1 MNKQG
6 KCPVVQGQDYEV
18 SITDLGIHGEGI
30 GKVNGFT
37 VFVPGALPGER
48 AEVRIIRGK
57 KSYAT
62 GKLVTLKEQTPH
74 RVKPECPVYDQCGG
88 CQISHISYGEQLA
101 IKHHSVVSVIERIA
115 GEDGSLVEPVIPAA
129 HPFGYRNK
137 MAIPAGFVKGIPS
150 LGYYRQGT
158 HDIVPTAFCNIQ
170 KEENNELLRFA
181 AEFIRKHSISCY
193 NEKTGKGSLRH
204 VMGRVGDD
212 GKLMV
217 VLITA
222 TRDLPCEE
230 AWVKEMTEALPFVV
244 SIYHN
249 VQDRKGNV
257 ILGKTI
263 RKLYGSD
270 TLKAS
275 IGALQ
280 FEVSPYSFFQVHKE
294 QAEVLYSKALEFAQL
309 TGKETVIDAYCGTG
323 TISLCLAQKAKHVL
337 GIEIV
342 PAAIEDA
349 KKNAIR
355 NHVENAD
362 FIAADAG
369 VIMPK
374 LYKQGTRPDV
384 IVMDPI
390 RAGCSEEVLK
400 AAAGMEPKR
409 IVYVSCGPSTFAR
422 DAKILAQMGYQLKKV
437 QPVDMFPQTMH
448 VETVALMSR
457 VKEK

>member
-48 AEVRIIRGK
+48 AEVRIIRVK

-88 CQISHISYGEQLA
+88 CQISHISYEEQLA

-137 MAIPAGFVKGIPS
+137 MAIPAGFVKGVPS

-181 AEFIRKHSISCY
+181 AEFIRRHSISCY

-222 TRDLPCEE
+222 THDLPCEE
-230 AWVKEMTEALPFVV
+230 EWVREMTEALPFVV

-257 ILGKTI
+257 ILGKII

-309 TGKETVIDAYCGTG
+309 TGEEMVIDAYCGTG
-323 TISLCLAQKAKHVL
+323 TISLYLAQKAKHVL

-349 KKNAIR
+349 KKNAVR

-362 FIAADAG
+362 FLAADAG
-369 VIMPK
+369 VVMPK

-390 RAGCSEEVLK
+390 RAGCSEDVLK
-400 AAAGMEPKR
+400 AAAGMQPKR

-422 DAKILAQMGYQLKKV
+422 DAKILSQLGYKLKKV

-448 VETVALMSR
+448 VELVSLLER
-457 VKEK
+457 E

>member
-48 AEVRIIRGK
+48 AEVRIIRVK

-62 GKLVTLKEQTPH
+62 GKLVTFKEQTPH

-88 CQISHISYGEQLA
+88 CQISHISYEEQLA

-137 MAIPAGFVKGIPS
+137 MAIPAGFVKGVPS

-230 AWVKEMTEALPFVV
+230 EWVREMTEALPFVV

-257 ILGKTI
+257 ILGKII

-309 TGKETVIDAYCGTG
+309 TGEEMVIDAYCGTG
-323 TISLCLAQKAKHVL
+323 TISLYLAQKAKHVL

-349 KKNAIR
+349 KKNAVR

-362 FIAADAG
+362 FLAADAG
-369 VIMPK
+369 VVMPK

-390 RAGCSEEVLK
+390 RAGCSEDVLK
-400 AAAGMEPKR
+400 AAAGMQPKR

-422 DAKILAQMGYQLKKV
+422 DAKILSQLGYKLKKV

-448 VETVALMSR
+448 VELVSLLER
-457 VKEK
+457 E

>member
-18 SITDLGIHGEGI
+18 SVTDLGIHGEGI
-30 GKVNGFT
+30 GKVEGFT
-37 VFVPGALPGER
+37 VFVPGALPGDK
-48 AEVRIIRGK
+48 AKVRISRVK
-57 KSYAT
+57 KSYAV
-62 GKLVTLKEQTPH
+62 GKLIALKETTPH

-88 CQISHISYGEQLA
+88 CQISHLSYEAQLEV
-101 IKHHSVVSVIERIA
+101 KHRGVVGVIERIA
-115 GEDGSLVEPVIPAA
+115 GEDGALVEPVIPAA

-137 MAIPAGFVKGIPS
+137 MAIPAGFVKGAPS

-309 TGKETVIDAYCGTG
+309 TGEETVIDAYCGTG
-323 TISLCLAQKAKHVL
+323 TISLYLAQKAKHVL

-349 KKNAIR
+349 KKNALR
-355 NHVENAD
+355 NHVDNAD
-362 FIAADAG
+362 FVAADAG

-390 RAGCSEEVLK
+390 RAGCSEDVLK

-422 DAKILAQMGYQLKKV
+422 DAKILAQMGYQLRKV

-448 VETVALMSR
+448 VELVALMSR
-457 VKEK
+457 VKD

>member
-18 SITDLGIHGEGI
+18 SVTDLGIHGEGI
-30 GKVNGFT
+30 GKVEGFT
-37 VFVPGALPGER
+37 VFVPGALPGEK
-48 AEVRIIRGK
+48 AKVRISRVK
-57 KSYAT
+57 KSYAV
-62 GKLVTLKEQTPH
+62 GKLIALKETTPH

-88 CQISHISYGEQLA
+88 CQISHLSYEAQLEV
-101 IKHHSVVSVIERIA
+101 KHRSVVNVIERIA
-115 GEDGSLVEPVIPAA
+115 GEDGALVEPVIPAA

-137 MAIPAGFVKGIPS
+137 MAIPAGFVKGVPF

-230 AWVKEMTEALPFVV
+230 EWVREMTEALPFVV

-294 QAEVLYSKALEFAQL
+294 QAEMLYSKALEFAQL
-309 TGKETVIDAYCGTG
+309 TGEETVIDAYCGTG
-323 TISLCLAQKAKHVL
+323 TISLYLAQKAKHVL

-349 KKNAIR
+349 KKNALR
-355 NHVENAD
+355 NHVDNAD
-362 FIAADAG
+362 FVVADAG

-374 LYKQGTRPDV
+374 LYKQGSRPDV

-390 RAGCSEEVLK
+390 RAGCSEDVLK

-422 DAKILAQMGYQLKKV
+422 DVKILAQMGYQLRKV

-448 VETVALMSR
+448 IETVSLLTR
-457 VKEK
+457 IK

>member
-230 AWVKEMTEALPFVV
+230 EWGREMTEALPFVV

-323 TISLCLAQKAKHVL
+323 TISLYLAQKAKHVL

-448 VETVALMSR
+448 VELVALLNR
-457 VKEK
+457 RRTT

>member
-48 AEVRIIRGK
+48 AEVRIIRVK

-88 CQISHISYGEQLA
+88 CQISHISYEEQLA

-137 MAIPAGFVKGIPS
+137 MAIPAGFVKGVPS

-230 AWVKEMTEALPFVV
+230 AWVKEMTETLPFVV

-309 TGKETVIDAYCGTG
+309 TGEETVIDAYCGTG
-323 TISLCLAQKAKHVL
+323 TISLYLAQKAKHVL

-349 KKNAIR
+349 KKNALR
-355 NHVENAD
+355 NHVNNAD
-362 FIAADAG
+362 FVAADAG

-390 RAGCSEEVLK
+390 RAGCSEDVLK

-457 VKEK
+457 VKD

>member
-48 AEVRIIRGK
+48 AEVRIIRVK

-74 RVKPECPVYDQCGG
+74 RVKPECPVYDRCGG
-88 CQISHISYGEQLA
+88 CQISHISYEEQLA

-137 MAIPAGFVKGIPS
+137 MAIPAGFVKGVPS

-181 AEFIRKHSISCY
+181 AEFIRRHSISCY

-323 TISLCLAQKAKHVL
+323 TISLYLAQKAKHVL

-349 KKNAIR
+349 KKNAVR
-355 NHVENAD
+355 NHVDNAD
-362 FIAADAG
+362 FLAADAG

-390 RAGCSEEVLK
+390 RAGCSEDVLK
-400 AAAGMEPKR
+400 AAAGMQPER

-422 DAKILAQMGYQLKKV
+422 DAKILSQLGYKLKKV
-437 QPVDMFPQTMH
+437 QPVDMFPQTTH
-448 VETVALMSR
+448 VELVALLER
-457 VKEK
+457 K

>member
-30 GKVNGFT
+30 GKVEGFT

-48 AEVRIIRGK
+48 AKVRISRVK
-57 KSYAT
+57 KSYAV
-62 GKLVTLKEQTPH
+62 GKLISIQEKTPH
-74 RVKPECPVYDQCGG
+74 RVQPQCPVYEQCGG
-88 CQISHISYGEQLA
+88 CQISHLSYEEQLK
-101 IKHHSVVSVIERIA
+101 IKHRSVVNVIERIA
-115 GEDGSLVEPVIPAA
+115 GEDGALVADVIPAA

-137 MAIPAGFVKGIPS
+137 MAIPAGFVKGVPS

-158 HDIVPTAFCNIQ
+158 HDIVPTAFCEIQ

-181 AEFIRKHSISCY
+181 AQFIRKHSISCY

-222 TRDLPCEE
+222 THDLPCEE
-230 AWVKEMTEALPFVV
+230 EWVREMTEALPFVV

-257 ILGKTI
+257 ILGKII
-263 RKLYGSD
+263 RKLCGSD

-309 TGKETVIDAYCGTG
+309 TGEETVIDAYCGTG
-323 TISLCLAQKAKHVL
+323 TISLYLAQKAKHVL

-349 KKNAIR
+349 KKNAVR

-362 FIAADAG
+362 FLAADAG
-369 VIMPK
+369 VVMPK

-390 RAGCSEEVLK
+390 RAGCSEDVLK
-400 AAAGMEPKR
+400 AAAGMQPKR

-422 DAKILAQMGYQLKKV
+422 DAKILAQMGYHLKKV

-448 VETVALMSR
+448 VELVSLLER
-457 VKEK
+457 E

>member
-222 TRDLPCEE
+222 THDLPCEE
-230 AWVKEMTEALPFVV
+230 KWVREMTEALPFVV

-263 RKLYGSD
+263 RKLHGSD

-309 TGKETVIDAYCGTG
+309 TGEETVIDAYCGTG
-323 TISLCLAQKAKHVL
+323 TISLYLAQKAKHVL

-349 KKNAIR
+349 KKNALR
-355 NHVENAD
+355 NHVDNAD
-362 FIAADAG
+362 FVAADAG

-390 RAGCSEEVLK
+390 RAGCSEDVLK

-422 DAKILAQMGYQLKKV
+422 DAKILAQMGYHLKKV

-448 VETVALMSR
+448 VELVALLER
-457 VKEK
+457 NK

>member
-18 SITDLGIHGEGI
+18 SVTDLGIHGEGI
-30 GKVNGFT
+30 GKVEGFT
-37 VFVPGALPGER
+37 VFVPGALPGEK
-48 AEVRIIRGK
+48 AKVRISRVK
-57 KSYAT
+57 KSYAV
-62 GKLVTLKEQTPH
+62 GKLIALKETTPH

-88 CQISHISYGEQLA
+88 CQISHISYEEQLA

-115 GEDGSLVEPVIPAA
+115 GEDGSLVESVIPAA

-137 MAIPAGFVKGIPS
+137 MAIPAGFVKGVPS

-181 AEFIRKHSISCY
+181 AEFIRRHSISCY
-193 NEKTGKGSLRH
+193 NERTGKGSLRH

-230 AWVKEMTEALPFVV
+230 EWVRKMTEALPFVV

-309 TGKETVIDAYCGTG
+309 TGEETVIDAYCGTG
-323 TISLCLAQKAKHVL
+323 TISLYLAQKAKHVL

-448 VETVALMSR
+448 VELVALLER
-457 VKEK
+457 K

>member
-48 AEVRIIRGK
+48 AEVRIIRVK

-88 CQISHISYGEQLA
+88 CQISHISYEEQLA

-137 MAIPAGFVKGIPS
+137 MAIPAGFVKGVPS

-181 AEFIRKHSISCY
+181 AEFIRRHSISCY

-323 TISLCLAQKAKHVL
+323 TISLYLAQKAKHVL

-349 KKNAIR
+349 KKNAVR
-355 NHVENAD
+355 NHVDNAD
-362 FIAADAG
+362 FLAADAG

-390 RAGCSEEVLK
+390 RAGCSEDVLK
-400 AAAGMEPKR
+400 AAAGMQPER

-422 DAKILAQMGYQLKKV
+422 DAKILSQLGYKLKKV
-437 QPVDMFPQTMH
+437 QPVDMFPQTTH
-448 VETVALMSR
+448 VELVALLER
-457 VKEK
+457 K

>member
-230 AWVKEMTEALPFVV
+230 EWGREMTEALPFVV

-294 QAEVLYSKALEFAQL
+294 QAEVLYFAQL

-323 TISLCLAQKAKHVL
+323 TISLYLAQKAKHVL

-448 VETVALMSR
+448 VELVALLER
-457 VKEK
+457 K

>member
-1 MNKQG
+1 
-6 KCPVVQGQDYEV
+6 
-18 SITDLGIHGEGI
+18 
-30 GKVNGFT
+30 
-37 VFVPGALPGER
+37 
-48 AEVRIIRGK
+48 
-57 KSYAT
+57 
-62 GKLVTLKEQTPH
+62 
-74 RVKPECPVYDQCGG
+74 
-88 CQISHISYGEQLA
+88 
-101 IKHHSVVSVIERIA
+101 
-115 GEDGSLVEPVIPAA
+115 
-129 HPFGYRNK
+129 
-137 MAIPAGFVKGIPS
+137 
-150 LGYYRQGT
+150 
-158 HDIVPTAFCNIQ
+158 
-170 KEENNELLRFA
+170 
-181 AEFIRKHSISCY
+181 
-193 NEKTGKGSLRH
+193 
-204 VMGRVGDD
+204 MGRVGDD

-230 AWVKEMTEALPFVV
+230 EWVREMTAALPFVV

-309 TGKETVIDAYCGTG
+309 TGEETVIDAYCGTG
-323 TISLCLAQKAKHVL
+323 TISLYLAQKAKHVL

-349 KKNAIR
+349 KKNALR
-355 NHVENAD
+355 NHVDNAD
-362 FIAADAG
+362 FVAADAG

-374 LYKQGTRPDV
+374 LYKQGSRPDV

-390 RAGCSEEVLK
+390 RAGCSEDVLK

-422 DAKILAQMGYQLKKV
+422 DAKILAQMGYQLRKV
-437 QPVDMFPQTMH
+437 QPVDMFPQTTH
-448 VETVALMSR
+448 VELVALLER
-457 VKEK
+457 NK

>member
-18 SITDLGIHGEGI
+18 SVTDLGIHGEGI
-30 GKVNGFT
+30 GKVEGFT
-37 VFVPGALPGER
+37 VFVPGALPGEK
-48 AEVRIIRGK
+48 AKVRISRVK
-57 KSYAT
+57 KSYAV
-62 GKLVTLKEQTPH
+62 GKLIALKETTPH

-88 CQISHISYGEQLA
+88 CQISHLSYEAQLEV
-101 IKHHSVVSVIERIA
+101 KHRGVVGVIERIA
-115 GEDGSLVEPVIPAA
+115 GEDGALVEPVIPAA

-137 MAIPAGFVKGIPS
+137 MAIPAGFVKGVPS

-170 KEENNELLRFA
+170 KEENNDLLRFA

-230 AWVKEMTEALPFVV
+230 EWVREMTEALPFVV

-263 RKLYGSD
+263 RKIYGSD

-275 IGALQ
+275 IGPLQ
-280 FEVSPYSFFQVHKE
+280 FEVSPYSFFQVHRE

-309 TGKETVIDAYCGTG
+309 TGEETVIDAYCGTG
-323 TISLCLAQKAKHVL
+323 TISLYLAQKAKHVL

-349 KKNAIR
+349 KKNALR
-355 NHVENAD
+355 NHVDNAD
-362 FIAADAG
+362 FVAADAG

-374 LYKQGTRPDV
+374 LYKQGSRPDV

-390 RAGCSEEVLK
+390 RVGCSEDILK

-422 DAKILAQMGYQLKKV
+422 DAKILAQMGYHLKKV

-448 VETVALMSR
+448 VELVALLER
-457 VKEK
+457 K

>member
-18 SITDLGIHGEGI
+18 SVTDLGIHGEGI
-30 GKVNGFT
+30 GKVEGFT
-37 VFVPGALPGER
+37 VFVPGALPGEK
-48 AEVRIIRGK
+48 AKVRISRVK
-57 KSYAT
+57 KSYAV
-62 GKLVTLKEQTPH
+62 GKLIALKETTPH

-88 CQISHISYGEQLA
+88 CQISHLSYEAQLEV
-101 IKHHSVVSVIERIA
+101 KHRSVVNVIERIA
-115 GEDGSLVEPVIPAA
+115 GEDGALVEPVIPAA

-137 MAIPAGFVKGIPS
+137 MAIPAGFVKGVPS

-170 KEENNELLRFA
+170 KEENNDLLRFA

-230 AWVKEMTEALPFVV
+230 EWVREMTEALPFVV

-275 IGALQ
+275 IGPLQ

-309 TGKETVIDAYCGTG
+309 TGEETVIDAYCGTG
-323 TISLCLAQKAKHVL
+323 TISLYLAQKAKHVL

-349 KKNAIR
+349 KKNALR
-355 NHVENAD
+355 NHVDNAD
-362 FIAADAG
+362 FVAADAG

-390 RAGCSEEVLK
+390 RAGCSEDVLK

-422 DAKILAQMGYQLKKV
+422 DAKILAQMGYQLRKV
-437 QPVDMFPQTMH
+437 QPVDMFPQTTH
-448 VETVALMSR
+448 VETVCLLSR
-457 VKEK
+457 RDK

>member
-48 AEVRIIRGK
+48 AEVRIIRVK

-88 CQISHISYGEQLA
+88 CQISHISYEEQLA

-137 MAIPAGFVKGIPS
+137 MAIPAGFVKGVPS

-170 KEENNELLRFA
+170 KEENNELLRFV

-230 AWVKEMTEALPFVV
+230 EWIREMTEALPFVV

-309 TGKETVIDAYCGTG
+309 TGKETVI
-323 TISLCLAQKAKHVL
+323 
-337 GIEIV
+337 
-342 PAAIEDA
+342 PAIPARF
-349 KKNAIR
+349 K
-355 NHVENAD
+355 
-362 FIAADAG
+362 
-369 VIMPK
+369 
-374 LYKQGTRPDV
+374 
-384 IVMDPI
+384 
-390 RAGCSEEVLK
+390 SW
-400 AAAGMEPKR
+400 KR
-409 IVYVSCGPSTFAR
+409 
-422 DAKILAQMGYQLKKV
+422 
-437 QPVDMFPQTMH
+437 
-448 VETVALMSR
+448 
-457 VKEK
+457 

>member
-30 GKVNGFT
+30 GKVDGFT

-48 AEVRIIRGK
+48 AEVRIIRVK

-62 GKLVTLKEQTPH
+62 GKLVTFKEQTPH

-88 CQISHISYGEQLA
+88 CQISHISYEEQLA
-101 IKHHSVVSVIERIA
+101 INHHSVVSVIERIA

-137 MAIPAGFVKGIPS
+137 MAIPAGFVKGVPS

-170 KEENNELLRFA
+170 KKENNELLRFA

-230 AWVKEMTEALPFVV
+230 AWVREMTEALPFVV

-275 IGALQ
+275 IGPLQ

-323 TISLCLAQKAKHVL
+323 TISLYLAQKAKHVL

-349 KKNAIR
+349 KKNAVR

-362 FIAADAG
+362 FLAADAG
-369 VIMPK
+369 VVMPK

-390 RAGCSEEVLK
+390 RAGCSEDVLK
-400 AAAGMEPKR
+400 AAAGMQPKR

-422 DAKILAQMGYQLKKV
+422 DAKILSQLGYKLKKV

-448 VETVALMSR
+448 VELVSLLER
-457 VKEK
+457 E

>member
-48 AEVRIIRGK
+48 AEVRIIRVK

-62 GKLVTLKEQTPH
+62 GKLVTFKEQTPH

-88 CQISHISYGEQLA
+88 CQISHISYEEQLA

-137 MAIPAGFVKGIPS
+137 MAIPAGFVKGVPS

-230 AWVKEMTEALPFVV
+230 EWVREMTEALPFVV

-294 QAEVLYSKALEFAQL
+294 QAEVLYSKALA
-309 TGKETVIDAYCGTG
+309 
-323 TISLCLAQKAKHVL
+323 
-337 GIEIV
+337 
-342 PAAIEDA
+342 
-349 KKNAIR
+349 
-355 NHVENAD
+355 
-362 FIAADAG
+362 
-369 VIMPK
+369 
-374 LYKQGTRPDV
+374 
-384 IVMDPI
+384 
-390 RAGCSEEVLK
+390 
-400 AAAGMEPKR
+400 
-409 IVYVSCGPSTFAR
+409 
-422 DAKILAQMGYQLKKV
+422 
-437 QPVDMFPQTMH
+437 
-448 VETVALMSR
+448 
-457 VKEK
+457 

>member
-1 MNKQG
+1 M
-6 KCPVVQGQDYEV
+6 
-18 SITDLGIHGEGI
+18 
-30 GKVNGFT
+30 
-37 VFVPGALPGER
+37 
-48 AEVRIIRGK
+48 VR
-57 KSYAT
+57 
-62 GKLVTLKEQTPH
+62 
-74 RVKPECPVYDQCGG
+74 
-88 CQISHISYGEQLA
+88 
-101 IKHHSVVSVIERIA
+101 
-115 GEDGSLVEPVIPAA
+115 
-129 HPFGYRNK
+129 
-137 MAIPAGFVKGIPS
+137 
-150 LGYYRQGT
+150 
-158 HDIVPTAFCNIQ
+158 
-170 KEENNELLRFA
+170 
-181 AEFIRKHSISCY
+181 
-193 NEKTGKGSLRH
+193 
-204 VMGRVGDD
+204 
-212 GKLMV
+212 
-217 VLITA
+217 
-222 TRDLPCEE
+222 
-230 AWVKEMTEALPFVV
+230 EMTEALPFVV

-323 TISLCLAQKAKHVL
+323 TISLYLAQKAKHVL

-422 DAKILAQMGYQLKKV
+422 DAKILAQMGYQLKKA

-448 VETVALMSR
+448 VELVALLER
-457 VKEK
+457 K

>member
-1 MNKQG
+1 MNSKQER
-6 KCPVVQGQDYEV
+6 PVVQGQDYEV

-37 VFVPGALPGER
+37 VFVPGALPGEK
-48 AEVRIIRGK
+48 AEVRIIRAK

-62 GKLVTLKEQTPH
+62 GKLVTLMEETPH

-88 CQISHISYGEQLA
+88 CQISHISYEEQLA
-101 IKHHSVVSVIERIA
+101 VKHRSVVSVIERIA

-137 MAIPAGFVKGIPS
+137 MAIPAGFVKGVPS

-170 KEENNELLRFA
+170 KEENKELLHFA

-204 VMGRVGDD
+204 VMGRVGDE

-230 AWVKEMTEALPFVV
+230 EWVKEMTEALPFVV

-257 ILGKTI
+257 ILGKPI

-309 TGKETVIDAYCGTG
+309 TGEETVIDAYCGTG
-323 TISLCLAQKAKHVL
+323 TISLYLAQKAKHVL

-342 PAAIEDA
+342 PEAIEDA
-349 KKNAIR
+349 KNNAIR
-355 NHVENAD
+355 NHVGNAD

-374 LYKQGTRPDV
+374 LYKQGTCPDV

-390 RAGCSEEVLK
+390 RAGCSEDVLK

-422 DAKILAQMGYQLKKV
+422 DAKILAQMGYHLKKV

-448 VETVALMSR
+448 VELVALLER
-457 VKEK
+457 K

>member
-88 CQISHISYGEQLA
+88 CQISHLSYEAQLEV
-101 IKHHSVVSVIERIA
+101 KHRSVVNVIERIA

-137 MAIPAGFVKGIPS
+137 MAIPAGFVKGVPS

-158 HDIVPTAFCNIQ
+158 HDIVPTALCNIQ

-222 TRDLPCEE
+222 RDLPCEE
-230 AWVKEMTEALPFVV
+230 EWVREMTEALPFVV

-309 TGKETVIDAYCGTG
+309 TGKETVSDAYCGTG
-323 TISLCLAQKAKHVL
+323 TISLYLAQKAKHVL

-437 QPVDMFPQTMH
+437 QPVDMFPQTTH
-448 VETVALMSR
+448 VELVALLER
-457 VKEK
+457 K

>member
-18 SITDLGIHGEGI
+18 SVTDLGIHGEGI
-30 GKVNGFT
+30 GKVEGFT
-37 VFVPGALPGER
+37 VFVPGALPGEK
-48 AEVRIIRGK
+48 AKVRISRVK
-57 KSYAT
+57 RSYAV
-62 GKLVTLKEQTPH
+62 GKLIALKETTPH

-88 CQISHISYGEQLA
+88 CQISHLSYEAQLEV
-101 IKHHSVVSVIERIA
+101 KHRSVGNVIERIA
-115 GEDGSLVEPVIPAA
+115 GEDGALVEPVIPAA

-137 MAIPAGFVKGIPS
+137 MAIPAGFVKVIPT

-158 HDIVPTAFCNIQ
+158 HDIVPTAFCHIQ
-170 KEENNELLRFA
+170 KEENNDLLRFA
-181 AEFIRKHSISCY
+181 AAFIRKHSISCY

-204 VMGRVGDD
+204 VMGRVGDE

-217 VLITA
+217 VFITA
-222 TRDLPCEE
+222 TRNLPCEE
-230 AWVKEMTEALPFVV
+230 EWVREMTEALPFVV

-275 IGALQ
+275 IGPLQ

-309 TGKETVIDAYCGTG
+309 TGEETVIDAYCGTG
-323 TISLCLAQKAKHVL
+323 TISLYLAQKAKHVL

-349 KKNAIR
+349 KKNALR
-355 NHVENAD
+355 NHVDNAD
-362 FIAADAG
+362 FVAADAG

-390 RAGCSEEVLK
+390 RAGCSEDVLK

-422 DAKILAQMGYQLKKV
+422 DAKILAQMGYQLRKV
-437 QPVDMFPQTMH
+437 QPVDMFPQTTH
-448 VETVALMSR
+448 VETVCLLSR
-457 VKEK
+457 RDK

>member
-30 GKVNGFT
+30 GKVDGFT

-48 AEVRIIRGK
+48 AEVRIIRVK

-62 GKLVTLKEQTPH
+62 GKLVTFKEQTPH

-88 CQISHISYGEQLA
+88 CQISHISYEEQLA

-137 MAIPAGFVKGIPS
+137 MAIPAGFVKGVPS

-170 KEENNELLRFA
+170 KKENNELLRFA

-230 AWVKEMTEALPFVV
+230 AWVREMTEALPFVV

-275 IGALQ
+275 IGPLQ

-323 TISLCLAQKAKHVL
+323 TISLYLAQKAKHVL

-349 KKNAIR
+349 KKNAVR

-362 FIAADAG
+362 FLAADAG
-369 VIMPK
+369 VVMPK

-390 RAGCSEEVLK
+390 RAGCSEDVLK
-400 AAAGMEPKR
+400 AAAGMQPKR

-422 DAKILAQMGYQLKKV
+422 DAKILSQLGYKLKKV

-448 VETVALMSR
+448 VELVSLLER
-457 VKEK
+457 E